1 MASFRKAKSGC
12 STGCFPVSGDAPI
25 CLMTC
30 PMCGKAQPC
39 AHSRS
44 NAAVALDSGVLPS
57 HQEVESRADQMY
69 WRQEIVARVQQHRA
83 RRRRRFDADASLEL
97 NFPAPKEEAISAE
110 ASQQA
115 APANAP
121 TPPVAR
127 VGRDDAAGAA
137 DRFSQNTVMPPAQ
150 QRNII
155 RFPRNVL
162 PETALA
168 VRPFVDELELAEPAP
183 ETPRILDAPEAR
195 QMELLYAFTDIAL
208 EESTPGREELDLP
221 PQPATLH
228 QRAVAALVDGV
239 IVLAGAALFTAAFVE
254 MSGASVQG
262 RAASL
267 GAAAVIGILWL
278 LFQHIFLV
286 YGRGTPG
293 MRSAGLEVCN
303 LAGERPS
310 RFARRSRGPATMISA
325 LSLGVGFV
333 WAFIDE
339 DTLGWH
345 DRISGTYM
353 RSSTQRSAIS
363 NRLR

>member
-1 MASFRKAKSGC
+1 
-12 STGCFPVSGDAPI
+12 
-25 CLMTC
+25 
-30 PMCGKAQPC
+30 
-39 AHSRS
+39 
-44 NAAVALDSGVLPS
+44 
-57 HQEVESRADQMY
+57 VESRADQIY
-69 WRQEIVARVQQHRA
+69 WRQEVVTRVQQHRA

-97 NFPAPKEEAISAE
+97 NFPAPKEEVVADQ

-115 APANAP
+115 ASESAPAAP
-121 TPPVAR
+121 AR
-127 VGRDDAAGAA
+127 VDGDDAARAGDRSSRNIAA
-137 DRFSQNTVMPPAQ
+137 PPAEP
-150 QRNII
+150 RKII
-155 RFPRNVL
+155 RFPRIVG

-183 ETPRILDAPEAR
+183 ETPRILDAPEPR
-195 QMELLYAFTDIAL
+195 QMDLLYAFTDIEL
-208 EESTPGREELDLP
+208 EESASVREDLDLP
-221 PQPATLH
+221 PQPAPLY
-228 QRAVAALVDGV
+228 QRALATLVDGV
-239 IVLAGAALFTAAFVE
+239 IVLTGAAIFTAAFVE
-254 MSGASVQG
+254 MSGASLQG

-267 GAAAVIGILWL
+267 GAAAVVGIFWL

-293 MRSAGLEVCN
+293 MRSAGLELRN

-310 RFARRSRGPATMISA
+310 RFARCSRGPATMISA

-353 RSSTQRSAIS
+353 RSGDRVI
-363 NRLR
+363 R